1 MPNVQLTKSQ
11 DALLYLICRL
21 NQLDIRIDAQKKLQ
35 KLMFLVEHYN
45 PRLKQLRTLGLL
57 GNNFI
62 IYHFGVF
69 SFDVRNDYFEL
80 DSLGLTTDYPTI
92 RVKNRAAIKRIDLD
106 NKAKYVIDKVLG
118 EFGKDAPWKLE
129 DETLEMLGY
138 DRQTKYE
145 VFGRPVTE
153 LIKNGGIKPKRTSAP
168 PPIQTA
174 PV

>member
-11 DALLYLICRL
+11 DALLYLIYRL

-45 PRLKQLRTLGLL
+45 LRLEQLRTLGLL
-57 GNNFI
+57 GNKFI

-92 RVKNRAAIKRIDLD
+92 KVKNGAAIRRIDLD
-106 NKAKYVIDKVLG
+106 DKTKYVIDKILG
-118 EFGKDAPWKLE
+118 KFGKDAPWKLE

-138 DRQTKYE
+138 DRETKYQ

-153 LIKNGGIKPKRTSAP
+153 LIKNGRVTPKKNPAQSPTQTSA
-168 PPIQTA
+168 
-174 PV
+174 V